1 MLHFKQTDGW
11 KNVLQIEEDSK
22 SYSKD
27 VHALWRTYLRIY
39 EQTLKQNVNMQ
50 YVIKRDVVYV
60 VYVQTTIGTC
70 NWIHAQTQ
78 VNGLLEK
85 WEMSRLCAV
94 LMSVNTTI

>member
-1 MLHFKQTDGW
+1 
-11 KNVLQIEEDSK
+11 
-22 SYSKD
+22 
-27 VHALWRTYLRIY
+27 
-39 EQTLKQNVNMQ
+39 MQ